1 MSHNISL
8 AAMIQAGLIA
18 KDAQLSIEAGG
29 RTHTATLRDD
39 LRLDYTIQ
47 GYTIQGYTIQEEPSV
62 CTTDAVNIKV
72 SNESEGVIG
81 LTRLATDDD
90 RTLHAGRQGVGEQPA
105 RGWMGGPCCHAV
117 QGLCHGERGCA

>member
-47 GYTIQGYTIQEEPSV
+47 VDEEEQEQEEEPAV
-62 CTTDAVNIKV
+62 CTTGAVNVKV
-72 SNESEGVIG
+72 SVC
-81 LTRLATDDD
+81 
-90 RTLHAGRQGVGEQPA
+90 VGA
-105 RGWMGGPCCHAV
+105 WDTSV
-117 QGLCHGERGCA
+117 